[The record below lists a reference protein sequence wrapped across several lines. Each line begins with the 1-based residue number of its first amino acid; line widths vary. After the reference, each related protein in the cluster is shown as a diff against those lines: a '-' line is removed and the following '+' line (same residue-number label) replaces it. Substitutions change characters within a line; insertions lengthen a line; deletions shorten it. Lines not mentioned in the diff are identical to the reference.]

1 MVTIFNGLKVLDV
14 ASFVAA
20 PGAATILGDFG
31 ADVIKVEPPGA
42 GDAYRNFPRL
52 PNLPKAEQNYAWEL
66 VSRGKRSVALD
77 LTQPAAQAVLQRL
90 AQDADVLITNYPP
103 RVRKKLGLD
112 AERLA
117 AINPRLIYASLT
129 GYGESGDEAERRGF
143 DVHAYWARSG
153 MADNVRPDPDSPP
166 ATPTLA
172 MGDQP
177 TAAMFYGA
185 IVTALYHR
193 ERNGRGGLVT
203 TSLLASGVWSNGPSI
218 QAVLCG
224 GHVPYRLARAQCR
237 NALTQ
242 WYRCRDDRWL
252 SLSVVQEER
261 DWPAFVEAIG
271 IPSLLQDERFS
282 TLAARGAHVQ
292 PLLALLEQ
300 RFAEDAAAAWQARC
314 DAAGLTSAI
323 AARSEDALHDL
334 QMRAAGA
341 IVPSAHVPAS
351 GFCVDSPFRI
361 QGVPKVPPG
370 RAPEVGEHS
379 DEVLR
384 AHGFGEEEIAALR
397 RQGAIQ

>member
-1 MVTIFNGLKVLDV
+1 MTIFNGLKVLDV
-14 ASFVAA
+14 ASFLAA

-42 GDAYRNFPRL
+42 GDAYRHFPRL
-52 PNLPKAEQNYAWEL
+52 SNLPKAEQNYAWEL

-77 LTQPAAQAVLQRL
+77 LTRPVAQAVLQRL
-90 AQDADVLITNYPP
+90 VQDADVLITNYPP

-112 AERLA
+112 PERLA
-117 AINPRLIYASLT
+117 TINPRLIYASLT

-153 MADNVRPDPDSPP
+153 MADNVRPEPDSPP
-166 ATPTLA
+166 ATPTLG

-193 ERNGRGGLVT
+193 ERTGRAGLVT

-242 WYRCRDDRWL
+242 WYRCRDGRWL

-261 DWPAFVEAIG
+261 DWPAFVQAMG
-271 IPSLLQDERFS
+271 MPQLLRDDRFS
-282 TLAARGAHVQ
+282 TLAQRAAHVQ
-292 PLLALLEQ
+292 PLLALLEAQ
-300 RFAEDAAAAWQARC
+300 FMLDDARAWQARL
-314 DAAGLTSAI
+314 DAASLTSAI
-323 AARSEDALHDL
+323 AARPEDALHDQ

-351 GFCVDSPFRI
+351 GLCVDSPFRI
-361 QGVPKVPPG
+361 AGVDKVPPG
-370 RAPEVGEHS
+370 RAPDVGEHS

-384 AHGFGEEEIAALR
+384 AHGFGDEDIARLR
-397 RQGAIQ
+397 EQGALQ